1 MNAYGAIWK
10 NRLLTSE
17 EKKKSSMPPGSL
29 ETARHSAQAKGG
41 GSCALPGQSAKNS
54 SYSMDSK
61 YKPD

>member
-1 MNAYGAIWK
+1 MHMRQFGKIDCS
-10 NRLLTSE
+10 LL
-17 EKKKSSMPPGSL
+17 KKTKSNVPPGSF

>member
-1 MNAYGAIWK
+1 MHMRQFGKIDCS
-10 NRLLTSE
+10 LL
-17 EKKKSSMPPGSL
+17 KKTKSNVPPGSL